1 MPDADFIKIDNTRLC
16 DCKKGFLSCI
26 EARDWMKNQIGVW
39 QFMYEPRDIRDRN
52 VHPAVF
58 PIAMAKRVI
67 EQFTHKGEL
76 VLDPFV
82 GSGTTLLAAQDLD
95 RNAVGF
101 DLKQEYVDLS
111 NSRVEEPPADRHCKQ
126 IAVCDD
132 ARNIVN
138 RIVRG
143 TVKLAF
149 TSPPYANILNR
160 ERKNKS
166 RRGDL
171 RKNKQFCKVEQYS
184 QDPRNLG
191 TLEVDAFEAAMSEIF
206 KQMMPVFDE
215 KAHILINITDAWIDR
230 KRVPIHINVVNALR
244 AAGYEFR
251 NTIIWD
257 RRNLVN
263 KIGIFGWPSSYITM
277 GTTFSSI
284 FLISQSPLNLRNPVQ
299 RKKRSDFKRS
309 IFWRFKIWQTSCRR
323 CRCFFKIEYLGYRTI
338 SAVMRDCSGS

>member
-1 MPDADFIKIDNTRLC
+1 MSTTDFISIDNARLC

-39 QFMYEPRDIRDRN
+39 QFMYESRDIRDKS

-67 EQFTHKGEL
+67 EQFTHRGEL

-95 RNAVGF
+95 RNALGF

-111 NSRVEEPPADRHCKQ
+111 NSRVSEPPADCHCKQ
-126 IAVCDD
+126 MAFCDD

-138 RIVRG
+138 RVAQG

-171 RKNKQFCKVEQYS
+171 RENEQFGKVEQYS
-184 QDPRNLG
+184 QDPRDLG
-191 TLEVDAFEAAMSEIF
+191 TLDADSFEKQISEIF
-206 KQMMPVFDE
+206 RDMMPVFQE
-215 KAHILINITDAWIDR
+215 KAHILINITDAWIDG
-230 KRVPIHINVVNALR
+230 KRVPLHINIINAMR

-277 GTTFSSI
+277 GTTFEYI
-284 FLISQSPLNLRNPVQ
+284 LDFTLPAPV
-299 RKKRSDFKRS
+299 KK
-309 IFWRFKIWQTSCRR
+309 T
-323 CRCFFKIEYLGYRTI
+323 RTK
-338 SAVMRDCSGS
+338 AKEQNV

>member
-1 MPDADFIKIDNTRLC
+1 MSTTDFISIDNARLC

-39 QFMYEPRDIRDRN
+39 QFMYEPRDIRDKS

-67 EQFTHKGEL
+67 EQFTHRGEL

-95 RNAVGF
+95 RNALGF

-111 NSRVEEPPADRHCKQ
+111 NSRVSEPPADCHCRQ
-126 IAVCDD
+126 MAFCDD

-138 RIVRG
+138 RVALG

-171 RKNKQFCKVEQYS
+171 RGNEQFGKVEQYS
-184 QDPRNLG
+184 QDPRDLG
-191 TLEVDAFEAAMSEIF
+191 ILDADSFEKQISEIF
-206 KQMMPVFDE
+206 RDMMPVFQE
-215 KAHILINITDAWIDR
+215 KAHILINITDAWIDG
-230 KRVPIHINVVNALR
+230 KRVPLHINIINAMR

-277 GTTFSSI
+277 GTTFEYI
-284 FLISQSPLNLRNPVQ
+284 LDFTLPAPP
-299 RKKRSDFKRS
+299 KKTRAKSKEQD
-309 IFWRFKIWQTSCRR
+309 
-323 CRCFFKIEYLGYRTI
+323 
-338 SAVMRDCSGS
+338 V

>member
-1 MPDADFIKIDNTRLC
+1 MSDYIKIDNHRLC
-16 DCKKGFLSCI
+16 DCPKGYLSCI
-26 EARDWMKNQIGVW
+26 EAKAWMKNQIGVW
-39 QFMYEPRDIRDRN
+39 QFMYEPRDVRDKK

-76 VLDPFV
+76 VVDPFV
-82 GSGTTLLAAQDLD
+82 GSGTTLVAAQDLG

-101 DLKQEYVDLS
+101 DLKQEYVDLA
-111 NSRVEEPPADRHCKQ
+111 NSRVESQLGDSPCQQFA
-126 IAVCDD
+126 ICDD
-132 ARNIVN
+132 ARNIFK
-138 RIVRG
+138 RIAPG

-171 RKNKQFCKVEQYS
+171 RENEQFGKVEQYS
-184 QDPRNLG
+184 QDPRDLG
-191 TLEVDAFEAAMSEIF
+191 TLEAVVFEDAISEIF
-206 KQMMPVFDE
+206 REMKPIFNE
-215 KAHILINITDAWIDR
+215 KAHVLINITDAWIDG
-230 KRVPIHINVVNALR
+230 KRVPLHINIVNAMR

-277 GTTFSSI
+277 GTTFEYI
-284 FLISQSPLNLRNPVQ
+284 LDFTLPTT
-299 RKKRSDFKRS
+299 KK
-309 IFWRFKIWQTSCRR
+309 
-323 CRCFFKIEYLGYRTI
+323 
-338 SAVMRDCSGS
+338 

>member
-1 MPDADFIKIDNTRLC
+1 MSYYINIDNHRLC
-16 DCKKGFLSCI
+16 DCPKGYLSCI
-26 EARDWMKNQIGVW
+26 EAKDWMKNQIGVW
-39 QFMYEPRDIRDRN
+39 QFMYEPRDARDKK

-76 VLDPFV
+76 VIDPFV
-82 GSGTTLLAAQDLD
+82 GSGTTLVAAQDLC

-101 DLKQEYVDLS
+101 DLKQEYVELA
-111 NSRVEEPPADRHCKQ
+111 NSRVVEQSGNLPCQQFAICE
-126 IAVCDD
+126 D
-132 ARNIVN
+132 ARNISQ
-138 RIVRG
+138 IIAPG

-171 RKNKQFCKVEQYS
+171 RENEQFGKVEQYS
-184 QDPRNLG
+184 QDPRDLG
-191 TLEVDAFEAAMSEIF
+191 TLEAAAFEDAISEIF
-206 KQMMPVFDE
+206 REMKPIFSE
-215 KAHILINITDAWIDR
+215 KAHVLINITDAWIDGE
-230 KRVPIHINVVNALR
+230 RVPLHINIVNAMR

-277 GTTFSSI
+277 GTTFEYI
-284 FLISQSPLNLRNPVQ
+284 L
-299 RKKRSDFKRS
+299 DF
-309 IFWRFKIWQTSCRR
+309 T
-323 CRCFFKIEYLGYRTI
+323 LPTI
-338 SAVMRDCSGS
+338 KNKSRAR

>member
-1 MPDADFIKIDNTRLC
+1 MSDFIEIDSARLC
-16 DCKKGFLSCI
+16 DCPASHLSCI
-26 EARDWMKNQIGVW
+26 EAREWMKNQIGVW
-39 QFMYEPRDIRDRN
+39 QFAYEARDIRDKK

-82 GSGTTLLAAQDLD
+82 GSGTTLIAAQDLK

-101 DLKQEYVDLS
+101 DLKDTYVDLANTRIAS
-111 NSRVEEPPADRHCKQ
+111 GAAGCAGCRQ

-132 ARNIVN
+132 ARHIGS
-138 RIVRG
+138 RIAPG
-143 TVKLAF
+143 TVKLVF

-166 RRGDL
+166 RRGNL
-171 RKNKQFCKVEQYS
+171 RANEQLGKIEQYS
-184 QDPRNLG
+184 QDPRDLG
-191 TLEVDAFEAAMSEIF
+191 TLEAPDFEAAISEIF
-206 KQMMPVFDE
+206 SALKPVFQE
-215 KAHILINITDAWIDR
+215 KAHILINITDA
-230 KRVPIHINVVNALR
+230 

-263 KIGIFGWPSSYITM
+263 RIGIFGWPSSYITM
-277 GTTFSSI
+277 GTTFEYI
-284 FLISQSPLNLRNPVQ
+284 LDFTLPPVPEASQ
-299 RKKRSDFKRS
+299 KKSK
-309 IFWRFKIWQTSCRR
+309 KA
-323 CRCFFKIEYLGYRTI
+323 E
-338 SAVMRDCSGS
+338 

>member
-1 MPDADFIKIDNTRLC
+1 MSTTDFINIDNARLC

-39 QFMYEPRDIRDRN
+39 QFMYEPRDVRDKS

-67 EQFTHKGEL
+67 EQFTHRGEL

-95 RNAVGF
+95 RNALGF

-111 NSRVEEPPADRHCKQ
+111 NSRVLEPPADCHCKQ
-126 IAVCDD
+126 MAFRDD
-132 ARNIVN
+132 ARNIAN
-138 RIVRG
+138 RVAPG

-171 RKNKQFCKVEQYS
+171 RENEQFGKVEQYS
-184 QDPRNLG
+184 QDPRDLG
-191 TLEVDAFEAAMSEIF
+191 TLDADAFETQISEIF
-206 KQMMPVFDE
+206 RDMMPVFQE
-215 KAHILINITDAWIDR
+215 KAHILINITDAWIDG
-230 KRVPIHINVVNALR
+230 KRVPLHINIINAMR

-277 GTTFSSI
+277 GTTFEYI
-284 FLISQSPLNLRNPVQ
+284 LDFTLPAPA
-299 RKKRSDFKRS
+299 KRTRA
-309 IFWRFKIWQTSCRR
+309 KIKEQD
-323 CRCFFKIEYLGYRTI
+323 
-338 SAVMRDCSGS
+338 M

>member
-1 MPDADFIKIDNTRLC
+1 MIEYIDISHSRAC
-16 DCKKGFLSCI
+16 ECPRGYLSCV

-39 QFMYEPRDIRDRN
+39 EFKYESRDIRDKKI
-52 VHPAVF
+52 HPAVF

-76 VLDPFV
+76 VIDPFS
-82 GSGTTLLAAQDLD
+82 GSGTTLVAAKDLE

-101 DLKQEYVDLS
+101 DLKQEYVELA
-111 NSRVEEPPADRHCKQ
+111 NSRLADNLADIVSDNPSRQ
-126 IAVCDD
+126 LAVCED
-132 ARNIVN
+132 ARNIVK
-138 RIVRG
+138 RIAPG

-171 RKNKQFCKVEQYS
+171 RVNEQYGKVEQYS
-184 QDPRNLG
+184 QDPRDLG
-191 TLEVDAFEAAMSEIF
+191 TLEATDFEKAISDIFLAM
-206 KQMMPVFDE
+206 KPVFQE
-215 KAHILINITDAWIDR
+215 KAHIVINITDAWIDG
-230 KRVPIHINVVNALR
+230 KRVPLHINIINAMQ

-277 GTTFSSI
+277 GTTFEYILDFTLPS
-284 FLISQSPLNLRNPVQ
+284 N
-299 RKKRSDFKRS
+299 KK
-309 IFWRFKIWQTSCRR
+309 
-323 CRCFFKIEYLGYRTI
+323 
-338 SAVMRDCSGS
+338 

>member
-1 MPDADFIKIDNTRLC
+1 MNNYVDISHERLC

-39 QFMYEPRDIRDRN
+39 NFKYESRDIRDKS

-58 PIAMAKRVI
+58 PIEMAQRVI
-67 EQFTHKGEL
+67 SQFTHKGEL
-76 VLDPFV
+76 VIDPFV
-82 GSGTTLLAAQDLD
+82 GSGTTLLAAQDLE

-101 DLKQEYVDLS
+101 DLKQEYVDLA
-111 NSRVEEPPADRHCKQ
+111 NSRISPVPEGHRCKQ
-126 IAVCDD
+126 IAICDD
-132 ARNIVN
+132 ARNIVD
-138 RIVRG
+138 RIAPG

-171 RKNKQFCKVEQYS
+171 RENEQYLKIEQYS
-184 QDPRNLG
+184 QDPRDLG
-191 TLEVDAFEAAMSEIF
+191 TLEAAAFEKEISEIF
-206 KQMMPVFDE
+206 RIMLPVFSE
-215 KAHILINITDAWIDR
+215 KAHILINITDAWIDG
-230 KRVPIHINVVNALR
+230 KRVPLHINIINALQ

-263 KIGIFGWPSSYITM
+263 RIGIFGWPSSYITM
-277 GTTFSSI
+277 GTTFEYI
-284 FLISQSPLNLRNPVQ
+284 LDFTLPAMPKGKKSQP
-299 RKKRSDFKRS
+299 KK
-309 IFWRFKIWQTSCRR
+309 
-323 CRCFFKIEYLGYRTI
+323 
-338 SAVMRDCSGS
+338 

>member
-1 MPDADFIKIDNTRLC
+1 MSTTDFISIDNARLC

-39 QFMYEPRDIRDRN
+39 QFMYEPRDIRDKS

-67 EQFTHKGEL
+67 EQFTHRGEL

-95 RNAVGF
+95 RNALGF

-111 NSRVEEPPADRHCKQ
+111 NSRVSEPPADCHCRQ
-126 IAVCDD
+126 MAFCDD

-138 RIVRG
+138 RVAQG

-171 RKNKQFCKVEQYS
+171 RENEQFGKVEQYS
-184 QDPRNLG
+184 QDPRDLG
-191 TLEVDAFEAAMSEIF
+191 ILDADSFEKQISEIF
-206 KQMMPVFDE
+206 RDMMPVFQE
-215 KAHILINITDAWIDR
+215 KAHILINITDAWIDG
-230 KRVPIHINVVNALR
+230 KRVPLHINIINAMR

-277 GTTFSSI
+277 GTTFEYI
-284 FLISQSPLNLRNPVQ
+284 LDFTLPAPT
-299 RKKRSDFKRS
+299 KKTRAKSKEQD
-309 IFWRFKIWQTSCRR
+309 
-323 CRCFFKIEYLGYRTI
+323 
-338 SAVMRDCSGS
+338 V

>member
-1 MPDADFIKIDNTRLC
+1 MQTTDFIKIDNARLC

-39 QFMYEPRDIRDRN
+39 QFMYEPRDIRDKN

-111 NSRVEEPPADRHCKQ
+111 NLRISEPPEECHCKQ
-126 IAVCDD
+126 LAVCDD

-138 RIVRG
+138 RITPG

-171 RKNKQFCKVEQYS
+171 RQNEQFGKVEQYS
-184 QDPRNLG
+184 QDPRDLG
-191 TLEVDAFEAAMSEIF
+191 TLEADDFEKAIYEIF
-206 KQMMPVFDE
+206 RSMMPVFEE
-215 KAHILINITDAWIDR
+215 KAHILINITDAWIEGR
-230 KRVPIHINVVNALR
+230 RVPLHINIINAMR

-263 KIGIFGWPSSYITM
+263 RIGIFGWPSSYITM
-277 GTTFSSI
+277 GTTFEYI
-284 FLISQSPLNLRNPVQ
+284 LDFTIPAPP
-299 RKKRSDFKRS
+299 KKS
-309 IFWRFKIWQTSCRR
+309 
-323 CRCFFKIEYLGYRTI
+323 RTKK
-338 SAVMRDCSGS
+338 SAE

>member
-1 MPDADFIKIDNTRLC
+1 
-16 DCKKGFLSCI
+16 
-26 EARDWMKNQIGVW
+26 MKNQIGIW
-39 QFMYEPRDIRDRN
+39 QFVYESRDIRDKT

-95 RNAVGF
+95 RNGLGF
-101 DLKQEYVDLS
+101 ELKQEYVDLS
-111 NSRVEEPPADRHCKQ
+111 NSRVSLPPPESHCRQ
-126 IAVCDD
+126 IAFCDD

-138 RIVRG
+138 RVAPE
-143 TVKLAF
+143 TVKLVF

-160 ERKNKS
+160 ERRNKS

-171 RKNKQFCKVEQYS
+171 RQNEQFGKVEQYS
-184 QDPRNLG
+184 QDPRDLG
-191 TLEVDAFEAAMSEIF
+191 ILDADNFEKEISDIF
-206 KQMMPVFDE
+206 RSMMPVFQE
-215 KAHILINITDAWIDR
+215 KAHILINITDAWIDG
-230 KRVPIHINVVNALR
+230 KRVPLHISIINAMR

-277 GTTFSSI
+277 GTTFEYILDFTLPIPTKKTS
-284 FLISQSPLNLRNPVQ
+284 
-299 RKKRSDFKRS
+299 RKEKAES
-309 IFWRFKIWQTSCRR
+309 
-323 CRCFFKIEYLGYRTI
+323 
-338 SAVMRDCSGS
+338 V

>member
-1 MPDADFIKIDNTRLC
+1 MPTPDYIEIENSRLC
-16 DCKKGFLSCI
+16 DCKKGYLSCI
-26 EARDWMKNQIGVW
+26 EPREWMKNQIGVW
-39 QFMYEPRDIRDRN
+39 QFNYEPRDVRDKK

-58 PIAMAKRVI
+58 PLTMAKRVI

-82 GSGTTLLAAQDLD
+82 GSGTTLLAAQDLN
-95 RNAVGF
+95 RNAIGF

-111 NSRVEEPPADRHCKQ
+111 NSRVANPPEGNLCKQ
-126 IAVCDD
+126 LAVCDD

-138 RIVRG
+138 RISPN

-171 RKNKQFCKVEQYS
+171 RNNDQYGKVEQYS
-184 QDPRNLG
+184 QDPRDLG
-191 TLEVDAFEAAMSEIF
+191 TLNAEEFEKALSEIF
-206 KQMMPVFDE
+206 ESMLPVFDP
-215 KAHILINITDAWIDR
+215 KAHILINITDAWIEG
-230 KRVPIHINVVNALR
+230 KRVPLHLNVISAMR

-263 KIGIFGWPSSYITM
+263 RIGIFGWPSSYITM
-277 GTTFSSI
+277 GTTFEYI
-284 FLISQSPLNLRNPVQ
+284 LDFIPPQPE
-299 RKKRSDFKRS
+299 KKSKAKS
-309 IFWRFKIWQTSCRR
+309 
-323 CRCFFKIEYLGYRTI
+323 
-338 SAVMRDCSGS
+338 

>member
-1 MPDADFIKIDNTRLC
+1 MSTTDFISIDNARLC

-26 EARDWMKNQIGVW
+26 EARDWLKNQIGVW
-39 QFMYEPRDIRDRN
+39 QFMYEPRDIRDKS

-67 EQFTHKGEL
+67 EQFTHRGEL

-82 GSGTTLLAAQDLD
+82 GSGTTLLAAQDLE
-95 RNAVGF
+95 RNALGF

-111 NSRVEEPPADRHCKQ
+111 NSRVLEPPADCHCKQ
-126 IAVCDD
+126 MAFCDD

-138 RIVRG
+138 RVVQG

-160 ERKNKS
+160 KRKNKS

-171 RKNKQFCKVEQYS
+171 RKNKQYGKVEQYS
-184 QDPRNLG
+184 QDPRDLG
-191 TLEVDAFEAAMSEIF
+191 TLDADSFEKQISEIF
-206 KQMMPVFDE
+206 RDMMPVFQE
-215 KAHILINITDAWIDR
+215 KAHILINITDAWIDG
-230 KRVPIHINVVNALR
+230 KRVPLHINIINAMR

-251 NTIIWD
+251 NTVIWD

-277 GTTFSSI
+277 GTTFEYI
-284 FLISQSPLNLRNPVQ
+284 LDFTLPTPA
-299 RKKRSDFKRS
+299 KK
-309 IFWRFKIWQTSCRR
+309 T
-323 CRCFFKIEYLGYRTI
+323 RTK
-338 SAVMRDCSGS
+338 AKK

>member
-1 MPDADFIKIDNTRLC
+1 MSITGFITIDNARLC
-16 DCKKGFLSCI
+16 ECKKGFLSCI
-26 EARDWMKNQIGVW
+26 EARNWMKNQIGVW
-39 QFMYEPRDIRDRN
+39 QFMYEPRDVRN
-52 VHPAVF
+52 KSVHPAVF

-67 EQFTHKGEL
+67 EQFTHRGEL

-95 RNAVGF
+95 RNALGF

-111 NSRVEEPPADRHCKQ
+111 NSRVSKPPADCHCEQ
-126 IAVCDD
+126 MAFCDD
-132 ARNIVN
+132 ARNIAN
-138 RIVRG
+138 RVVHG
-143 TVKLAF
+143 TVKLVF

-171 RKNKQFCKVEQYS
+171 RENEQFGKIEQYS
-184 QDPRNLG
+184 QDPRDLG
-191 TLEVDAFEAAMSEIF
+191 ILDADSFEVQISEIF
-206 KQMMPVFDE
+206 RNMMPVFQE
-215 KAHILINITDAWIDR
+215 KAHILINITDAWIDG
-230 KRVPIHINVVNALR
+230 KRVPLHINIINAMR

-277 GTTFSSI
+277 GTTFEYI
-284 FLISQSPLNLRNPVQ
+284 LDFTLPAPV
-299 RKKRSDFKRS
+299 KKTGA
-309 IFWRFKIWQTSCRR
+309 KI
-323 CRCFFKIEYLGYRTI
+323 IEQN
-338 SAVMRDCSGS
+338 V

>member
-1 MPDADFIKIDNTRLC
+1 MTADIKDIINIGHERLC
-16 DCKKGFLSCI
+16 DCKKGYLSCI
-26 EARDWMKNQIGVW
+26 EAREWMKNQIGVW
-39 QFMYEPRDIRDRN
+39 QFTYEPRDIRDKN

-58 PIAMAKRVI
+58 PLAMAKRVI

-82 GSGTTLLAAQDLD
+82 SSGTTLLAAQDLE

-111 NSRVEEPPADRHCKQ
+111 NSRVSEPPAETQCQQ
-126 IAVCDD
+126 IAICGD

-138 RIVRG
+138 RIEPH

-171 RKNKQFCKVEQYS
+171 RQNEQFGKVEQYS
-184 QDPRNLG
+184 QDPRDLG
-191 TLEVDAFEAAMSEIF
+191 TLEANEFEKAISEIF
-206 KQMMPVFDE
+206 ALMMPVFDE
-215 KAHILINITDAWIDR
+215 KAHILINITDAWIDG
-230 KRVPIHINVVNALR
+230 KRVPLHINIINAMQ

-263 KIGIFGWPSSYITM
+263 RIGIFGWPSSYITM
-277 GTTFSSI
+277 GTTFEYI
-284 FLISQSPLNLRNPVQ
+284 LDFTLPPPP
-299 RKKRSDFKRS
+299 KKTRSKKDTK
-309 IFWRFKIWQTSCRR
+309 Q
-323 CRCFFKIEYLGYRTI
+323 E
-338 SAVMRDCSGS
+338 V

>member
-1 MPDADFIKIDNTRLC
+1 MSTADFISIDNTRLC

-39 QFMYEPRDIRDRN
+39 QFMYEPRDIRDKS

-67 EQFTHKGEL
+67 EQFTHRGEL

-95 RNAVGF
+95 RNALGF

-111 NSRVEEPPADRHCKQ
+111 NSRVSEPPADCHCRQ
-126 IAVCDD
+126 MAFCDD

-138 RIVRG
+138 RVAPG

-171 RKNKQFCKVEQYS
+171 RENEQFGKVEQYS
-184 QDPRNLG
+184 QDPRDLG
-191 TLEVDAFEAAMSEIF
+191 ILDADSFEKQISEIF
-206 KQMMPVFDE
+206 RDMMPVFQE
-215 KAHILINITDAWIDR
+215 KAHILINITDAWIDG
-230 KRVPIHINVVNALR
+230 KRVPLHINIINAMQ

-277 GTTFSSI
+277 GTTFEYI
-284 FLISQSPLNLRNPVQ
+284 LDFTLPAPA
-299 RKKRSDFKRS
+299 KK
-309 IFWRFKIWQTSCRR
+309 T
-323 CRCFFKIEYLGYRTI
+323 RTK
-338 SAVMRDCSGS
+338 SKEQDV